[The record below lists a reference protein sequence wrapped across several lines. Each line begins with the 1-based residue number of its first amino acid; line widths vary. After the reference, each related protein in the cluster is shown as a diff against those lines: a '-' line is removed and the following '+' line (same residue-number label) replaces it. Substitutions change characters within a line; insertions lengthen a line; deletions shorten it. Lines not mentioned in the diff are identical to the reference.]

1 MRARAAAI
9 LILLLLVPLVTG
21 ALAPAARAADG
32 ISLAQDEGAD
42 ETDETEAENVGGQEG
57 TEPETEVGT
66 EEGQTEPAEEE
77 SGPVWTYQM
86 VWLSL
91 GLVLLL
97 GLGMARWYYM
107 LVGRRQRDGV

>member
-9 LILLLLVPLVTG
+9 LSLLLLVPLVTG

-32 ISLAQDEGAD
+32 ISLAQDEGVD
-42 ETDETEAENVGGQEG
+42 EADETEAEGQEG
-57 TEPETEVGT
+57 TEPESEVGT

-77 SGPVWTYQM
+77 SGPLWTYQM

-107 LVGRRQRDGV
+107 LVGRRQREGV